1 MSTENLRGTFNSFNK
16 NYNQADAEKV
26 MENKEKIEAI
36 MQNDTLKKYLED
48 IKLYFQMLG
57 DIFTGKYKK
66 VPMGTIAAIVGTL
79 LYVLSPIDLIPDFL
93 PGGYLDDAGIVALCL
108 NFTKQD
114 IEEYK
119 KFKSTCSAW
128 FKNDKKKRKWTIK
141 K

>member
-1 MSTENLRGTFNSFNK
+1 MSTENLRDAFNSFNK

-108 NFTKQD
+108 NFTKHD

-128 FKNDKKKRKWTIK
+128 FKNDKKKRRWTIK

>member
-119 KFKSTCSAW
+119 KFKSTCSE
-128 FKNDKKKRKWTIK
+128 
-141 K
+141 

>member
-36 MQNDTLKKYLED
+36 MHNDTLKKYLED

-93 PGGYLDDAGIVALCL
+93 PGGYLDDAWIVALCL

-119 KFKSTCSAW
+119 KFKSTCSV
-128 FKNDKKKRKWTIK
+128 
-141 K
+141 

>member
-1 MSTENLRGTFNSFNK
+1 MSSENLRGTFNSFNK

-108 NFTKQD
+108 NFTKQED
-114 IEEYK
+114 R
-119 KFKSTCSAW
+119 KSVV
-128 FKNDKKKRKWTIK
+128 
-141 K
+141 

>member
-36 MQNDTLKKYLED
+36 MHNDTLKKYLED

-79 LYVLSPIDLIPDFL
+79 LYVLSPIDIIPDFL

-119 KFKSTCSAW
+119 KFKSTCSA
-128 FKNDKKKRKWTIK
+128 
-141 K
+141 

>member
-1 MSTENLRGTFNSFNK
+1 MH
-16 NYNQADAEKV
+16 
-26 MENKEKIEAI
+26 
-36 MQNDTLKKYLED
+36 NDTLKKSLED
-48 IKLYFQMLG
+48 IKLYFQMLA

>member
-26 MENKEKIEAI
+26 MENQEKIEAI

-119 KFKSTCSAW
+119 KFKSTCSA
-128 FKNDKKKRKWTIK
+128 
-141 K
+141 